1 MIEIK
6 NVTKSYN
13 GTTNAV
19 ENLNLTVE
27 DGEIVGFIGHNGAG
41 KTTIMKML
49 TGILKPTSGEIFING
64 LNIETQGIRAKQE
77 IGYIGDSPDMFLRL
91 KGIEFINFIADIYQ
105 VPPKER
111 KEIITKLS
119 KDFGM
124 EQVLDQQMIGY
135 SHGMRQKMMV
145 LAALVHNPPVWILD
159 EPLIGLDPTSA
170 YQLKSMM
177 LKHKEAGNSVLFS
190 THVLEVAQ
198 KLCDKVVIIKKGK
211 VIFYGTLE
219 MLTEQYKKTDLEAIF
234 LEMMGSDQ
242 EEEENGGIA
251 L

>member
-1 MIEIK
+1 
-6 NVTKSYN
+6 
-13 GTTNAV
+13 
-19 ENLNLTVE
+19 
-27 DGEIVGFIGHNGAG
+27 
-41 KTTIMKML
+41 
-49 TGILKPTSGEIFING
+49 
-64 LNIETQGIRAKQE
+64 
-77 IGYIGDSPDMFLRL
+77 MFLRL

-105 VPPKER
+105 VPTKER

-242 EEEENGGIA
+242 EEEENGESPYEA
-251 L
+251 LPKFS